1 MAFEAAV
8 KYVKLTMMD
17 LVCWAEL
24 EDQDERM
31 ELRL

>member
-1 MAFEAAV
+1 MTFEAAEES
-8 KYVKLTMMD
+8 VKLTMMD
-17 LVCWAEL
+17 LVWWAEL